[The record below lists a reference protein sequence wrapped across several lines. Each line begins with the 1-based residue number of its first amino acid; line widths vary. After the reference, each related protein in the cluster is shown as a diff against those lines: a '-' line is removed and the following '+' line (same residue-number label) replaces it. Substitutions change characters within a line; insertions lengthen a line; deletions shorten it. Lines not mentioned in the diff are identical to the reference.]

1 MGLQLLQ
8 CLCGALPWGEGPSA
22 HGQEEF
28 GVIPSPHAR
37 GGSRGGCGQGEA
49 WKEQGQLVV
58 RLREVRGKELWERVL
73 RLCGVYPQIGVGPGG
88 NVHPAWKKTLKI
100 RTQTVLKCA
109 QQPIMPPFRPCQI

>member
-1 MGLQLLQ
+1 ME
-8 CLCGALPWGEGPSA
+8 GAGAAGGE
-22 HGQEEF
+22 
-28 GVIPSPHAR
+28 
-37 GGSRGGCGQGEA
+37 
-49 WKEQGQLVV
+49 VV
-58 RLREVRGKELWERVL
+58 RGEGKELWERVL